1 VHVYQCQKVFLAK
14 LKLTLYVPSMHFQ
27 TIYFLNTMNIVKC
40 CILTI
45 AIFIGCWFD
54 ETLLGTMTTRT
65 TTTMVMMMVFNYMYA

>member
-1 VHVYQCQKVFLAK
+1 
-14 LKLTLYVPSMHFQ
+14 
-27 TIYFLNTMNIVKC
+27 MNIVKC